1 MAKRRGDGESVFDKR
16 FVAHGRGTVFL
27 RTLQAEISFLF
38 FFSLSSSSSLSSSF
52 KEGSGLDDFVCLPVL
67 KTCS

>member
-27 RTLQAEISFLF
+27 RTLQAEIPFLF
-38 FFSLSSSSSLSSSF
+38 FFLSPSSSLSSSL
-52 KEGSGLDDFVCLPVL
+52 KEGSGLDDFVCLSVL